1 MTEYRQLLI
10 EIARCPIALK
20 IRTRAHEGGHPCS
33 IIVDSQPTSS
43 FQLPEP
49 WSGKLDVAPV
59 LFLSSNPSIDES
71 ERYPD
76 LTWTEDQ
83 TNDFFHNRF
92 GATAGWVRNGL
103 NTLQKDGS
111 FSRNWV
117 RFWAAARSRAAE
129 LLEKERA
136 LITPGLDF
144 ALTEVVHCKSRNEV
158 GVKEAQEFCSKRY
171 LDRILSVSA
180 AKVIVVF
187 GQSAKDV
194 VVNQLSRSMRPL
206 FDGER
211 NLFAQEQRMI
221 VFLAHPAGFGH
232 KKSVKDTVG
241 DEGLRLLRNHLR
253 EHRMGALQAR

>member
-1 MTEYRQLLI
+1 MQHDRGFPTNKLLS
-10 EIARCPIALK
+10 AS
-20 IRTRAHEGGHPCS
+20 RTMFGKTGCS
-33 IIVDSQPTSS
+33 TGPFFV
-43 FQLPEP
+43 
-49 WSGKLDVAPV
+49 
-59 LFLSSNPSIDES
+59 SSNPSIDDS

-83 TNDFFHNRF
+83 ISDFFHNRF
-92 GATAGWVRNGL
+92 GPTAGWVRDGL
-103 NTLQKDGS
+103 YTRQKDGS

-136 LITPGLDF
+136 SITPGLDF

-194 VVNQLSRSMRPL
+194 VVNQLSTSMRPL
-206 FDGER
+206 SDGER

-221 VFLAHPAGFGH
+221 VFLAHPAALSRLSSKRRKRILGH
-232 KKSVKDTVG
+232 LDEENPSANTPSYSGIRSNSGVGGPDLCRSSIRSV
-241 DEGLRLLRNHLR
+241 
-253 EHRMGALQAR
+253 

>member
-10 EIARCPIALK
+10 EIARCPIASK
-20 IRTRAHEGGHPCS
+20 IRTGAHEGRHPCS
-33 IIVDSQPTSS
+33 MIVDSQATSS

-49 WSGKLDVAPV
+49 WSGNLDVAPV
-59 LFLSSNPSIDES
+59 LFVSSNPSIDDS

-83 TNDFFHNRF
+83 TRDFFHNRF
-92 GATAGWVRNGL
+92 GAPAGWVRNGL
-103 NTLQKDGS
+103 YTLQKDGS

-158 GVKEAQEFCSKRY
+158 GVKEAQEFCSQRY

-194 VVNQLSRSMRPL
+194 VVNQLSKSMRPL
-206 FDGER
+206 SDGER

-221 VFLAHPAGFGH
+221 VFLAHPAGFGRR
-232 KKSVKDTVG
+232 KSVIDTVG
-241 DEGLRLLRNHLR
+241 DDGLRLLRNHLR
-253 EHRMGALQAR
+253 EHLIRGLAR

>member
-1 MTEYRQLLI
+1 MAEHRQLLI
-10 EIARCPIALK
+10 EIARCPVASA
-20 IRTRAHEGGHPCS
+20 IRAGTHQGGHPCTA
-33 IIVDSQPTSS
+33 IVSSQPTSS

-49 WSGKLDVAPV
+49 WSGRLEVAPL
-59 LFLSSNPSIDES
+59 LFVSSNPSIDES

-76 LTWTEDQ
+76 LTWTEEQ
-83 TNDFFHNRF
+83 TSHFFHHRF
-92 GATAGWVRNGL
+92 DANAGWVRDGL
-103 NTLQKDGS
+103 YTLQKDGS

-136 LITPGLDF
+136 SITPGLDF
-144 ALTEVVHCKSRNEV
+144 GLTEVVHCKSRNEI

-194 VVNQLSRSMRPL
+194 VVKQLSRSMRPL
-206 FDGER
+206 SEGGR
-211 NLFAQEQRMI
+211 NLFAQERRLI
-221 VFLAHPAGFGH
+221 VFLAHPAGFGRR
-232 KKSVKDTVG
+232 KSVKDTVG
-241 DEGLRLLRNHLR
+241 DDGLRLLRNHLR
-253 EHRMGALQAR
+253 EQ